1 MVKKKL
7 RNGMV
12 YKTHDYPPVETFNNE
27 VKMLYTFADPV
38 NVVLTLLRL
47 YDERGEEWMK
57 QHHQHL
63 QIPYGNFRAI
73 VAKDQLSLK
82 KPE

>member
-1 MVKKKL
+1 
-7 RNGMV
+7 
-12 YKTHDYPPVETFNNE
+12 
-27 VKMLYTFADPV
+27 
-38 NVVLTLLRL
+38 
-47 YDERGEEWMK
+47 MK